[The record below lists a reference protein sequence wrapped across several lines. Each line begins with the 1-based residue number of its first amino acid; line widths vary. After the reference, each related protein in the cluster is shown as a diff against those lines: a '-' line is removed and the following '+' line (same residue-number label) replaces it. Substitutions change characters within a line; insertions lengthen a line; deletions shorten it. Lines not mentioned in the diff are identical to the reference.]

1 LTPGGRAADTELS
14 LSRSTVQ
21 THVSHIL
28 AKLGARSRPD
38 IAAEA
43 PRHQPPFMSGSQD
56 KQPDGH
62 ARVSLPQ
69 RTAGATG
76 REPERLCRR
85 GDISLWPPRVSTRGH
100 NPDHA
105 TLVVESTVRRVM
117 TTGSGA
123 VLVSALSV
131 LIAGCGGSPEAHA
144 ADSMTMTTP
153 AGPVTAAPAVTA
165 VRSHSVPVSVQSDAA
180 MRAAGNQGP
189 SSSILVPSSC
199 KVTAASVTAT
209 GTYRDGFA
217 AEIYARYGDVIDLY
231 VFSRP
236 TADYPE
242 GIQLAIEPLTRH
254 SPFIGGNGPWT
265 VTVPLD
271 STLGQPARCMVAAQ
285 PTMDFQGAP

>member
-1 LTPGGRAADTELS
+1 
-14 LSRSTVQ
+14 
-21 THVSHIL
+21 
-28 AKLGARSRPD
+28 
-38 IAAEA
+38 
-43 PRHQPPFMSGSQD
+43 M
-56 KQPDGH
+56 
-62 ARVSLPQ
+62 
-69 RTAGATG
+69 
-76 REPERLCRR
+76 
-85 GDISLWPPRVSTRGH
+85 
-100 NPDHA
+100 
-105 TLVVESTVRRVM
+105 RRVM
-117 TTGSGA
+117 TIGSGA

-144 ADSMTMTTP
+144 ADSRTMTTP

-165 VRSHSVPVSVQSDAA
+165 VHSHSVPVSVQSDAA

-199 KVTAASVTAT
+199 KVTARSVTAT

-217 AEIYARYGDVIDLY
+217 AEVYARYGDVIDLY

-236 TADYPE
+236 TTGYPQ
-242 GIQLAIEPLTRH
+242 GIQLAIEPFTRH
-254 SPFIGGNGPWT
+254 SPFIGGKGPWT